1 MLSKE
6 FLTERGYCC
15 GHGCLMCPYEP
26 KHIKDNTKLNH
37 NYQQKRTD
45 EMEWKRKALSDIK
58 INYNYKVINCFKEDN
73 PLIQKTL
80 RRVTVEEGETI
91 ATKLFQILKER
102 GDGIGLAANQVGI
115 DASVA
120 VVNVKEPIVLIN
132 PKIVR
137 KEEETRYYEGC
148 LSYPKKGCH
157 TKRYKIVEV
166 EVDNYK
172 SNLTFGAG
180 DTEVDLLESVCV
192 QHEIDHLN
200 GMRIL
205 DRVVDTTYRAEKKPG
220 RNEPCHCGSGK
231 KFKKCCINK

>member
-1 MLSKE
+1 MK
-6 FLTERGYCC
+6 
-15 GHGCLMCPYEP
+15 
-26 KHIKDNTKLNH
+26 
-37 NYQQKRTD
+37 
-45 EMEWKRKALSDIK
+45 
-58 INYNYKVINCFKEDN
+58 KVINCFKEDN

-80 RRVTVEEGETI
+80 RRVTVEEGYEI
-91 ATKLFQILKER
+91 ARELFQILNKR

-120 VVNVKEPIVLIN
+120 VVNVKEPIVLVN

-148 LSYPKKGCH
+148 LSFPKKGCH

-166 EVDNYK
+166 KVDNME
-172 SNLTFGAG
+172 SNMTFGAG
-180 DTEVDLLESVCV
+180 DTDLDLLESVCV

-205 DRVVDTTYRAEKKPG
+205 DRAIELTIRRDKPKIG
-220 RNEPCHCGSGK
+220 RNQLVTIK
-231 KFKKCCINK
+231 KDDEEQTLKYKKIQKYLDDGWVMK